1 MKTASAE
8 GVKPRLELGTLNQRG
23 FQKISESF
31 EDGETSRTLERFYS
45 LVDAT
50 RSTGNGWYMS
60 AKIFPRDEVELV
72 AMKLEADDKLRNG
85 GGSIRKNSDKSEM
98 DMLTLK
104 KSQNRARKTVRH
116 KLMMMQ
122 ADRMLTLTYRE
133 NMTDL
138 EIGWKHFKKFSAL
151 MKWRFKER
159 WTYVCV
165 PEYQKRGAIHFH
177 LAISGFYPVD
187 TVRKLWRQVV
197 GEGNI
202 DITSPAKIK
211 RNSWNPRRIAGYL
224 SKYISKNDSVIFNR
238 RRYSSARIEPPLS
251 ITGWAALGKPIQS
264 IMSRLMKA
272 LTRRP
277 LRDYWE
283 AEGYFPV
290 CMMTT

>member
-1 MKTASAE
+1 MKTASHEVA
-8 GVKPRLELGTLNQRG
+8 KPRLVLGTLNQRG
-23 FQKISESF
+23 FQKISESI
-31 EDGETSRTLERFYS
+31 EAGDSRTLERFYS
-45 LVDAT
+45 LVDAN

-60 AKIFPRDEVELV
+60 AKVFPRDEVELV

-85 GGSIRKNSDKSEM
+85 GGSVRKNKDKSEM
-98 DMLTLK
+98 DLLTLK
-104 KSQNRARKTVRH
+104 KSQLRAKKTVRH
-116 KLMMMQ
+116 KLLMMQ

-133 NMTDL
+133 NMTDI
-138 EIGWKHFKKFSAL
+138 EQGWRDFKKFSAL

-165 PEYQKRGAIHFH
+165 PEYQKRGALHFH
-177 LAISGFYPVD
+177 LAISGFYPVE

-202 DITSPAKIK
+202 DITSPRKIK
-211 RNSWNPRRIAGYL
+211 KNSWNPRRIAGYL
-224 SKYISKNDSVIFNR
+224 GKYMSKNDSVVFNR

-251 ITGWAALGKPIQS
+251 LTGWAALGKPIQL
-264 IMSRLMKA
+264 IMSRLLKA
-272 LTRRP
+272 MTRRP

-283 AEGYFPV
+283 AEGFFPV